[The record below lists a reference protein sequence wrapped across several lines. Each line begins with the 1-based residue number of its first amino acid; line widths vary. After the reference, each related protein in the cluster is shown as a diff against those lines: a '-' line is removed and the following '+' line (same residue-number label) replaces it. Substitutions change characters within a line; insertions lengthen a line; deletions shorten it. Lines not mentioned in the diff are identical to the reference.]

1 MPLQGCIEE
10 CEDVMSERDN
20 ILICEDKE
28 SMADMLRQTLHDAGY
43 DVTVA
48 RDGEEACKLFSKGR
62 FDLVLTDLK
71 LPKQDGIAVL
81 KFIKEDSSMVPVIVM
96 TAFGTIETAVAA
108 MKLGASDFIAKPFD
122 TDHLMLLIKRAL
134 ETKKIYRENML
145 LRDEFSSTYR
155 MPIIIGKSSQI
166 QEVVQKIQ
174 KVSQGKTT
182 VLLLGESGTGKE
194 LFARA
199 IHFLSP
205 RRDFPFVPINC
216 AAIPRELI
224 ESEFFGHEKGSFTGA
239 EATKIGKFELADRGT
254 IFLDEIGEL
263 DISLQAKLLRVLQE
277 NEIERVGGVKRIKV
291 DIRVIAASNKNLEEE
306 VVQKR
311 FREDLYYR
319 LSVFPVVIPPLRERR
334 EDIASLVEFF
344 LNKYSQELTKGNL
357 ALAKEALDILM
368 AYPWKGNIREL
379 ENTIERAVI
388 LCEGPVILPEH
399 VTLSK
404 LKDQESLLDNVPM
417 NGTLE
422 DAVKEAQRI
431 VETMR
436 INKVLNEVRWNKT
449 RAAEIL
455 GVSYKTLLTKIKDYG
470 LELDS

>member
-1 MPLQGCIEE
+1 
-10 CEDVMSERDN
+10 
-20 ILICEDKE
+20 
-28 SMADMLRQTLHDAGY
+28 
-43 DVTVA
+43 
-48 RDGEEACKLFSKGR
+48 
-62 FDLVLTDLK
+62 
-71 LPKQDGIAVL
+71 
-81 KFIKEDSSMVPVIVM
+81 
-96 TAFGTIETAVAA
+96 
-108 MKLGASDFIAKPFD
+108 
-122 TDHLMLLIKRAL
+122 
-134 ETKKIYRENML
+134 ML

-357 ALAKEALDILM
+357 ALAREALDILM